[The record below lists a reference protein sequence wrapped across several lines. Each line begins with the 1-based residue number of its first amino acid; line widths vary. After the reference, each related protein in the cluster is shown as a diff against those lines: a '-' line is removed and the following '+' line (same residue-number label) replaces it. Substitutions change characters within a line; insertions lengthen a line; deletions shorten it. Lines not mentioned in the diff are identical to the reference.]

1 MPNRPVPLSR
11 IRTPNIMPISAI
23 LPMMEE
29 EVEPAIST
37 ETNIENR
44 DLVIRDWMLGPE
56 KTSVDPNANAP
67 YWQAISAAWNVSED
81 DARLRFCAN
90 CEYFDNTTKRQAE
103 MLAVP
108 NDQFDLDG
116 GGRGYCVRFDFVCH
130 NLRVCQA
137 WEEKEFE
144 EAE

>member
-1 MPNRPVPLSR
+1 MYTRPVPLSR
-11 IRTPNIMPISAI
+11 IRTPNIMPLSAI
-23 LPMMEE
+23 LPMMEDE
-29 EVEPAIST
+29 AEPAIST

-56 KTSVDPNANAP
+56 KTSVDPKANAP

-116 GGRGYCVRFDFVCH
+116 GGRGYCVRFDFICH

-144 EAE
+144 GE

>member
-90 CEYFDNTTKRQAE
+90 CEYFDNTMKRQAE

>member
-11 IRTPNIMPISAI
+11 IRTPNIMPLSAI
-23 LPMMEE
+23 LPMMEDE
-29 EVEPAIST
+29 AEPAIST

-56 KTSVDPNANAP
+56 KTSVDPTANAP
-67 YWQAISAAWNVSED
+67 YWQAISAAWNVDEAT
-81 DARLRFCAN
+81 ARLRFCAN

-108 NDQFDLDG
+108 DDQFDLDG
-116 GGRGYCVRFDFVCH
+116 GGRGYCGHRGRGCSFTFTILTLSVYR
-130 NLRVCQA
+130 
-137 WEEKEFE
+137 
-144 EAE
+144 